1 MNVRKA
7 MHRAA
12 AKSLDGH
19 CRFVVRVGRSIAVR
33 TLSDLVRYRVKV
45 DIQMAFDKGR
55 PRLPSL
61 SHR

>member
-19 CRFVVRVGRSIAVR
+19 CRFVAQLGRTVVVLS
-33 TLSDLVRYRVKV
+33 LSDLAHCPKAR
-45 DIQMAFDKGR
+45 IQVAFAAGKLVA
-55 PRLPSL
+55 PR
-61 SHR
+61 